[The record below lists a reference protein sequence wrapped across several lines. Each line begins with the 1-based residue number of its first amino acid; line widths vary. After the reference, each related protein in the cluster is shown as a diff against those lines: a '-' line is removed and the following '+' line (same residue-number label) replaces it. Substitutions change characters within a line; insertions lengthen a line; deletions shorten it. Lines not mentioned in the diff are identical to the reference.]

1 MYVWVN
7 GQLAGMSKG
16 SRNPAEFDITDIAQ
30 VGLNRIT
37 VQVLQWSDG
46 TYLEDQDMWW
56 LSGIFRDVSVMAL
69 PEVDLFDI
77 FAKPLLDKKYKSL
90 NSKSK

>member
-1 MYVWVN
+1 
-7 GQLAGMSKG
+7 MSKG
-16 SRNPAEFDITDIAQ
+16 SRNPADSTSPISRQ

-77 FAKPLLDKKYKSL
+77 FAKPLLDKKYKNGIL
-90 NSKSK
+90 EL